1 MLTVSRDHPDYPWH
15 ARPADH
21 NSAGL
26 FASGPQPAGSV
37 LARLMSP
44 THCRE
49 QAPSP
54 TVALAQQRIKRNR
67 ARTRAS
73 GIAKLLKQLQ
83 GVRTRNRRAA

>member
-1 MLTVSRDHPDYPWH
+1 MLTVPRDHPEYPWH
-15 ARPADH
+15 HRPADH
-21 NSAGL
+21 SVAGL
-26 FASGPQPAGSV
+26 FVDGPQEAGGV

-54 TVALAQQRIKRNR
+54 TVALAQQRIQRTR

-73 GIAKLLKQLQ
+73 GIAKLLRQLQ
-83 GVRTRNRRAA
+83 GVKTRNRKAA